1 MKLTFDEEF
10 NEVQRRRL
18 PCQRSP
24 VDVEHDQITKTLLH
38 IHFQTINIVLYY
50 CLVNNSL

>member
-18 PCQRSP
+18 PFQRSQYRRLLTSP
-24 VDVEHDQITKTLLH
+24 VDVARGQITKTLLH
-38 IHFQTINIVLYY
+38 IHF
-50 CLVNNSL
+50 